1 MRDRDAA
8 RQRAVLI
15 AAQLSAFRAGLSSTD
30 CARVTRHALRVFTY
44 GRSPAW
50 AVSCAVKLAVQL
62 GRCHCP
68 DAAV

>member
-30 CARVTRHALRVFTY
+30 CARVTRHARRVLLY

-50 AVSCAVKLAVQL
+50 AASCAAKLAVQL
-62 GRCHCP
+62 GRCHSCP
-68 DAAV
+68 EAV